1 MRQACAPRPRRSQAA
16 ATASPSTFPSNT
28 TPLGGSV
35 PERVWVILSLLSLQG
50 NETHHS
56 APSPSFFH
64 PGMHPN
70 GLFLC
75 SETIN
80 THGLSRQF
88 SSATEAKPLVNKYN
102 IVFYKSKKK
111 TQRRRLAT
119 REASLWQGRRKPG
132 PSVSGAPLPEAS
144 LSARAWA
151 PASKGPSQQALEGHF
166 QFQVKKG
173 DGAEVRVLPE
183 RPSPLLPP
191 CFSRRHWVTLQQLPP
206 SLGPGTG

>member
-1 MRQACAPRPRRSQAA
+1 MRQACAPRPRGSQAA

-56 APSPSFFH
+56 APSPSSFH

-80 THGLSRQF
+80 THRLSRQF

-111 TQRRRLAT
+111 AQRRHLAT
-119 REASLWQGRRKPG
+119 REASLWHGRRKPG
-132 PSVSGAPLPEAS
+132 SSVSQAALPEAS
-144 LSARAWA
+144 LPA
-151 PASKGPSQQALEGHF
+151 PSTSLGILRLSSLLSKP
-166 QFQVKKG
+166 
-173 DGAEVRVLPE
+173 VRDIFSS
-183 RPSPLLPP
+183 R
-191 CFSRRHWVTLQQLPP
+191 SRRGTVLRSGFYPKDQAPSCLPV
-206 SLGPGTG
+206 SAEGIG